1 MARGTWAVLGVVL
14 GMLFAGNTGIAESQ
28 LQLEI
33 GEKIESEI
41 EISDNQLE
49 IFVES
54 DGEVYFRR
62 YEKDNGLWTL
72 ISEESVEVHK
82 KGLLEPDKI
91 EKSSGLDSIVKNYL
105 ESKNYDLE
113 DLPSVVDYS
122 SSKYIP
128 PTGEQLGN
136 SCVGW
141 AVGYYLRTFQEGKEQ
156 GWEIV
161 EDGGINRD
169 RVFSP
174 YFIYNQINGGT
185 DNGAT
190 LQDAGKLL
198 KNVGAASISDFSDPE
213 GFEVK
218 PSYDIVRKGYK
229 YRIKDYYN
237 LFGRNDSA
245 EVKVG
250 NLKEYLLT
258 GDLPVVGVDAGYS
271 WEQPH
276 MDESGNYIVVSDESY
291 IGGHAVIV
299 VGYDDTIPTP
309 DGIGA
314 FKILNS
320 WGEDWGNGGYS
331 YVSYE
336 AMAEDTISGV
346 VYTDLERFY
355 VENEHIPYVSGY
367 IDGTFKPDR
376 FITRAETIRL
386 IVSSSR
392 DQVLSGEQFSDVD
405 GSYWASDDIYTAFQK
420 GYVSGYPDGSFRP
433 DAPVTRAEFAAIVYG
448 SMGQS
453 IPKGGDYLIT
463 KYFYDSLDMW
473 STRRVNILGTM
484 GLINGYP
491 DGSFR
496 PDNSV
501 SRAEAVV
508 ILNRVKERIADRSF
522 IEGIGE
528 PRYTDIKAENSKHWA
543 YYDIMEASHGHIFL
557 YELDGKRE
565 LKEIWRSQN

>member
-1 MARGTWAVLGVVL
+1 MTRGTWVLLGLVLGAL
-14 GMLFAGNTGIAESQ
+14 LIGGTANADMELRLEAGETVKSKLEISESQ
-28 LQLEI
+28 LEA
-33 GEKIESEI
+33 
-41 EISDNQLE
+41 
-49 IFVES
+49 FVEVDGAVYLRSYEKS
-54 DGEVYFRR
+54 DGIWVLKH
-62 YEKDNGLWTL
+62 EK
-72 ISEESVEVHK
+72 SVEIHE
-82 KGLLEPDKI
+82 KGLKEPEKR

-105 ESKNYDLE
+105 DSNDYDLE
-113 DLPSVVDYS
+113 ELPERVDYS
-122 SSKYIP
+122 DSDYIP
-128 PTGEQLGN
+128 PAEEQSGN

-156 GWEIV
+156 GWNIMGE
-161 EDGGINRD
+161 GKINSE

-174 YFIYNQINGGT
+174 YFIYNQINGGA
-185 DNGAT
+185 DNGST

-198 KNVGAASISDFSDPE
+198 KNVGAVTISDFSDPE

-245 EVKVG
+245 EIKVSR
-250 NLKEYLLT
+250 LKEYLLT

-276 MDESGNYIVVSDESY
+276 MDENGNYIVVSDESY

-299 VGYDDTIPTP
+299 VGYDDKLPTP

-314 FKILNS
+314 FEILNS
-320 WGEDWGNGGYS
+320 WGAEWGNGGYS

-355 VENEHIPYVSGY
+355 VENEHAPYVSGY
-367 IDGTFKPDR
+367 VDGTFKPDR
-376 FITRAETIRL
+376 FITRAETVKL
-386 IVSSSR
+386 IVSSSGEEL
-392 DQVLSGEQFSDVD
+392 QSGEQFSDV
-405 GSYWASDDIYTAFQK
+405 GESHWAGDEIYTAFQK
-420 GYVSGYPDGSFRP
+420 GYISGYPDGSFRP
-433 DAPVTRAEFAAIVYG
+433 DVPVTRAEFAAIIYG

-453 IPKGGDYLIT
+453 IPKGGDYFIT
-463 KYFYDSLDMW
+463 RYFYDSLDMW

-496 PDNSV
+496 PDEYV

-508 ILNRVKERIADRSF
+508 ILNRVKERIADRDF
-522 IEGIGE
+522 MDRTG
-528 PRYTDIKAENSKHWA
+528 KAQYRDVATKNSKHWA
-543 YYDIMEASHGHIFL
+543 YYDILEASLEHVFL
-557 YELDGKRE
+557 YELDDRRE
-565 LKEIWRSQN
+565 LKEIWRSVD

>member
-1 MARGTWAVLGVVL
+1 MAKGVWALSGLALGILLMGSPV
-14 GMLFAGNTGIAESQ
+14 AAEPQ
-28 LQLEI
+28 LQLEA
-33 GEKIESEI
+33 GETVESEI
-41 EISDNQLE
+41 EVSDSQLE
-49 IFVES
+49 AFVEV
-54 DGEVYFRR
+54 DGAVYFRR
-62 YEKDNGLWTL
+62 YEKADGLWTL
-72 ISEESVEVHK
+72 NSEERVKLHS
-82 KGLLEPDKI
+82 KGLLEPEKL
-91 EKSSGLDSIVKNYL
+91 EKSSELGSLVKNYL
-105 ESKNYDLE
+105 ESKGYDLK
-113 DLPSVVDYS
+113 DLPARVDYS
-122 SSKYIP
+122 DSKHIP
-128 PTGEQLGN
+128 PAGEQLGN

-156 GWEIV
+156 GWDIV
-161 EDGGINRD
+161 KDGKVDND

-185 DNGAT
+185 DNGST

-198 KNVGAASISDFSDPE
+198 KNVGAATVSDFSDPE

-218 PSYDIVRKGYK
+218 PSYDVVRKGYK

-237 LFGRNDSA
+237 LFGRNDAA
-245 EVKVG
+245 ETKLG

-258 GDLPVVGVDAGYS
+258 GDLPVVGIDAGYS

-276 MDESGNYIVVSDESY
+276 LDENGNHIVLSDESY
-291 IGGHAVIV
+291 IGGHAVVV
-299 VGYDDTIPTP
+299 VGYDDEFPTP
-309 DGIGA
+309 DGTGA
-314 FKILNS
+314 FKVLNS
-320 WGEDWGNGGYS
+320 WGTEWGNGGYS

-346 VYTDLERFY
+346 AYTDLERFY

-367 IDGTFKPDR
+367 VDGTFKPDR
-376 FITRAETIRL
+376 FITRSETVKL
-386 IVSSSR
+386 IVSSSG
-392 DQVLSGEQFSDVD
+392 DEVQSGDQFSDV
-405 GSYWASDDIYTAFQK
+405 GESHWASGEIYTAFQK
-420 GYVSGYPDGSFRP
+420 GYISGYPDGSFRP
-433 DAPVTRAEFAAIVYG
+433 DVPVTRAEFATIVYG

-473 STRRVNILGTM
+473 STRRVNTLGTM

-496 PDNSV
+496 PDDYV

-508 ILNRVKERIADRSF
+508 ILNRVKERVGDKSFMDRV
-522 IEGIGE
+522 EGVQYE
-528 PRYTDIKAENSKHWA
+528 DIVTRNSKHWA
-543 YYDIMEASHGHIFL
+543 YYDILEASVDHVFL

-565 LKEIWRSQN
+565 LKETWRSVN